1 MACHTSVVPKEAEGL
16 RADAYLRR
24 YAPEIPPAV
33 AMMIFRRRD
42 VKVDGVRVKQDARLK
57 AGSTVQAYYM
67 ESEASGLSI
76 VYEDESVLLLDKRA
90 GMSVLPD
97 GGAGLSLLECAE
109 KHVGAA
115 VYPVHRL
122 DHQTCGLVLMA
133 KTAESEAVLLDC
145 FRSRSLDKRYLC
157 LVRGRMKP
165 LAATCEAFLLKDAD
179 AARVRILDRPTADA
193 KPITTAYETLETN
206 EAGSVSRLKVH
217 LITGRTHQIRA
228 HLAALGHP
236 LLGDEVYGDHA
247 FNRLH
252 RARRL
257 MLCAYSLAL
266 DTHGALPKLDGRE
279 FHAEC
284 PF

>member
-1 MACHTSVVPKEAEGL
+1 MACHTSLVPQEAAGL
-16 RADAYLRR
+16 RVDAYLNR

-33 AMMIFRRRD
+33 VMMIFRRRD
-42 VKVDGVRVKQDARLK
+42 VKVDGVRVRQDTRLR

-67 ESEASGLSI
+67 ETEAAPLSV
-76 VYEDESVLLLDKRA
+76 VYEDADVLLLDKRA

-97 GGAGLSLLECAE
+97 GGAGLSLLACAE
-109 KHVGAA
+109 KHVGAP

-133 KTAESEAVLLDC
+133 KTPAAEAALLDC

-165 LAATCEAFLLKDAD
+165 PAATCEAFLLKDAD
-179 AARVRILDRPTADA
+179 AARVRILDRQTADA
-193 KPITTAYETLETN
+193 KPITTAYETIETN
-206 EAGSVSRLKVH
+206 DAGSISRLRVH

-257 MLCAYSLAL
+257 MLCAYSLSL
-266 DTHGALPKLDGRE
+266 DTHGALPRLDGRT
-279 FHAEC
+279 FYAEC